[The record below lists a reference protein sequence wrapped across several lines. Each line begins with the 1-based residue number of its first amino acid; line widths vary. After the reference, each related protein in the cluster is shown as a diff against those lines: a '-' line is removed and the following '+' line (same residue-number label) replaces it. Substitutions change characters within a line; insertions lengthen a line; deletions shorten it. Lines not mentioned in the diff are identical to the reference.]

1 MYKRQILVKEG
12 GKGYRLDFAPRV
24 NVQTATTG
32 EYATAHSLVA
42 GIKDIQ
48 LISGGQGYTS
58 YNPPI
63 PLVTAPSNPNG
74 RLARVALTVNDT
86 TGMVDSVRI
95 TDSGSGY
102 DFVPVITFNNPGG
115 ATISDAASDSEGRL
129 NVDSITVTSPCLLYT
144 SPSPRDDVISRMP
157 SSA

>member
-1 MYKRQILVKEG
+1 MPIFKSIITGLATQIM
-12 GKGYRLDFAPRV
+12 
-24 NVQTATTG
+24 NQ
-32 EYATAHSLVA
+32 
-42 GIKDIQ
+42 GIKKFQ
-48 LISGGQGYTS
+48 SQSGFTFSSPNSTFSPRPTS
-58 YNPPI
+58 NGGGTI

-115 ATISDAASDSEGRL
+115 ATFSNATIDSEG
-129 NVDSITVTSPCLLYT
+129 
-144 SPSPRDDVISRMP
+144 
-157 SSA
+157 